1 MNRQALAHM
10 LRLSALTATL
20 CSASVAQAELLFSLE
35 LDTSSLIGHIASP
48 FFIEFQLNDGS
59 GAGDGNNTALLSNF
73 AFGGGTA
80 LGSATLD
87 GGASGDLD
95 SHVVLAEDQFFNSFV
110 QEFVPGTLLSFDVEL
125 STVVDLGPQPD
136 QFSFAI
142 LDCSGVE
149 IPTMSPADALL
160 AIDIDSP
167 HPIISTYAGDASR
180 SPACGGPPLPLDKPK
195 VVPLPAAALLLVLAL
210 SGLGACTRR
219 GAPRANLPGLKEP
232 G

>member
-10 LRLSALTATL
+10 LRLSALTAIL
-20 CSASVAQAELLFSLE
+20 CSISVAQAELLFALE
-35 LDTSSLIGHIASP
+35 LDTRSLIGHIAAP

-59 GAGDGNNTALLSNF
+59 GEGDGNNTALLSNF

-95 SHVVLAEDQFFNSFV
+95 SHVVLGEDQFFNAFI
-110 QEFVPGTLLSFDVEL
+110 QEFMPGTLLSFDVEL
-125 STVVDLGPQPD
+125 STVVDLGPQAD

-149 IPTMSPADALL
+149 IPTMSAADALL
-160 AIDIDSP
+160 AIDLDSP
-167 HPIISTYAGDASR
+167 HPIINTYAGDASR
-180 SPACGGPPLPLDKPK
+180 SPACGAPPLPLDKPK

-210 SGLGACTRR
+210 SGLGVCTRR
-219 GAPRANLPGLKEP
+219 GTPRANLPGLKEP